1 MKRKQTLYGSFILL
15 ESLIWG
21 LGNPIIKNTAS
32 MIPTFTGIA
41 MRFFL
46 ALFLFLLFFGRR
58 IWKNRKV
65 FCMPCLVVCFF
76 TATSFTLGNFALRL
90 TKATTA
96 GFLMGIAVI
105 FTPFLER
112 LFLKKPIH
120 WKILPLVAVVCI
132 GMYLLCC
139 GNGEFSFGLGE
150 LVAVFCSFSFALML
164 TFSEKY
170 IENLD
175 IDPIAL
181 SAMQCS
187 FSGVFALV
195 LALIFDG
202 VYDFSRLNAFGIF
215 SVAYLGICSTFMAC
229 ILQNKAMRHIP
240 ATLASLAFSVEPVFT
255 ALFSY
260 FMLGE
265 TLSGLGFLGGA
276 IVIVGVMGAS
286 IQHQ

>member
-1 MKRKQTLYGSFILL
+1 MKRKQAVYAGFILL

-21 LGNPIIKNTAS
+21 LGNPVIKSTAS
-32 MIPTFTGIA
+32 MIPTFTGITL
-41 MRFFL
+41 RFFL
-46 ALFLFLLFFGRR
+46 ALLLFLLFFGRR
-58 IWKNRKV
+58 IWKNRKI
-65 FCMPCLVVCFF
+65 FCMPSLVVCFF

-90 TKATTA
+90 TEATTA

-112 LFLKKPIH
+112 IFLKKPIP
-120 WKILPLVAVVCI
+120 WKILPLVLVVCA

-139 GNGEFSFGLGE
+139 GNGHFVFGFGE
-150 LVAVFCSFSFALML
+150 MLAVLCSFSFAMML

-170 IENLD
+170 IDDLD

-181 SAMQCS
+181 SAMQCA
-187 FSGVFALV
+187 FSGAFALV

-202 VYDFSRLNAFGIF
+202 VYDFSRMNIFGVF
-215 SVAYLGICSTFMAC
+215 SVAYLGVCSTFMAC
-229 ILQNKAMRHIP
+229 ILQNKAMRYIP
-240 ATLASLAFSVEPVFT
+240 ATLASLAFSTEPVFT

-276 IVIVGVMGAS
+276 IVIAGVMGAS
-286 IQHQ
+286 IQRK